1 MTVDRVDAGW
11 IKSHDLIRK
20 VWAFHVVVEGA
31 VNVTLGELLRGA
43 HVNDGDT
50 GGLRRLSVVDA
61 AAVAHV
67 DGDDDEFPT
76 VDVEDHAIVA
86 HSESP

>member
-1 MTVDRVDAGW
+1 MTVDRVGAGW

-43 HVNDGDT
+43 YVNDGDT

-67 DGDDDEFPT
+67 DGDD
-76 VDVEDHAIVA
+76 HAIVA